1 MYNLGMI
8 CDGWQATKLK
18 PHIKAIPPY
27 IYIGASNFKYYPCE
41 AWEKIGGK
49 VSRNFYPPQFLH
61 SLIYRITLPSV
72 FKSKKEARLR
82 FVSGYSIQ
90 FDTFPDYAFYEV
102 IPLIW
107 DCWPKQVESVAAF
120 FRKHQVK
127 TAIFTSSQ
135 TADVFRGLFPQ
146 MNILTI
152 TEGIKI
158 DLYSPGNVLSD
169 RNIDILEIGRKDGNF
184 FKSPL
189 PEGINHVKTGNFART
204 FQSDEEFR
212 AALADTKVTVTVPRC
227 DVAKKTAG
235 NIETLTQRYWEC
247 MLSRIVM
254 VGRAPKELINLIGY
268 NPVIDWD
275 GNDASPLV
283 SDILGNIGKYQ
294 NLVNRN
300 YETAKEMASWE
311 MRMKDI
317 MIYLKN
323 KGYSV

>member
-1 MYNLGMI
+1 MKI
-8 CDGWQATKLK
+8 V
-18 PHIKAIPPY
+18 KAIPPY
-27 IYIGASNFKYYPCE
+27 IYKGASNFKYYPFE
-41 AWEKIGGK
+41 AWEGIGGK

-61 SLIYRITLPSV
+61 SLIYRITLPSI
-72 FKSKKEARLR
+72 FKNKREARLR

-135 TADVFRGLFPQ
+135 SADVFRGLFPQ

-158 DLYSPGNVLSD
+158 DLYSPGKVLPD
-169 RNIDILEIGRKDGNF
+169 RKIDILEIGRKDGNF

-189 PEGINHVKTGNFART
+189 PDGINHVKTGNFART

-227 DVAKKTAG
+227 DVDKKTAG

-254 VGRAPKELINLIGY
+254 VGRAPKELIDLIGY

-294 NLVNRN
+294 DLVNRN

>member
-1 MYNLGMI
+1 MKI
-8 CDGWQATKLK
+8 V
-18 PHIKAIPPY
+18 KAIPPY
-27 IYIGASNFKYYPCE
+27 IYKGASNFKYYPCE

-61 SLIYRITLPSV
+61 SLIYRITFPSV

-127 TAIFTSSQ
+127 TAIFTSTQ

-158 DLYSPGNVLSD
+158 DLYYPGNVLSD
-169 RNIDILEIGRKDGNF
+169 RKIDILEIGRKDGNF

-189 PEGINHVKTGNFART
+189 PEGINHIKTGNFART

-227 DVAKKTAG
+227 DVDKKTAG

-254 VGRAPKELINLIGY
+254 VGRAPKELIDLIGY

-283 SDILGNIGKYQ
+283 SDILENIGKYQ
-294 NLVNRN
+294 DLVNRN
-300 YETAKEMASWE
+300 YETAKKMASWE

>member
-1 MYNLGMI
+1 MKI
-8 CDGWQATKLK
+8 V
-18 PHIKAIPPY
+18 KAIPPY
-27 IYIGASNFKYYPCE
+27 IYKGASNFKYYPCE

-61 SLIYRITLPSV
+61 SLIYRIALLSI
-72 FKSKKEARLR
+72 FKNKREARLR

-102 IPLIW
+102 IPVIW

-135 TADVFRGLFPQ
+135 TADVFRDLFPK
-146 MNILTI
+146 MNIQTI

-169 RNIDILEIGRKDGNF
+169 RKIDILEIGRKDGNF
-184 FKSPL
+184 FKTPL
-189 PEGINHVKTGNFART
+189 PEGINHIKTGNFART

-227 DVAKKTAG
+227 DVDKKTAG

-294 NLVNRN
+294 DLVNRN
-300 YETAKEMASWE
+300 YETAKKMASWE

>member
-1 MYNLGMI
+1 MKI
-8 CDGWQATKLK
+8 V
-18 PHIKAIPPY
+18 KAIPPY
-27 IYIGASNFKYYPCE
+27 IYKGVSNFKYYPCE
-41 AWEKIGGK
+41 SWEDIGGK
-49 VSRNFYPPQFLH
+49 VSRNFYLPRFLH

-72 FKSKKEARLR
+72 FKNKKEARLR

-107 DCWPKQVESVAAF
+107 DCWPKQVENVAAF

-135 TADVFRGLFPQ
+135 TADMFRGLFPQ

-158 DLYSPGNVLSD
+158 DLYSSGKVLPD
-169 RNIDILEIGRKDGNF
+169 RKIDILEIGRKDGNF

-189 PEGINHVKTGNFART
+189 PEGINHIKTGNFARA

-227 DVAKKTAG
+227 DVDKKTAG

-254 VGRAPKELINLIGY
+254 VGRAPKELIDLIGY
-268 NPVIDWD
+268 NPIIDWD

-294 NLVNRN
+294 DLVNRN
-300 YETAKEMASWE
+300 YETAKKMASWE

>member
-1 MYNLGMI
+1 MKI
-8 CDGWQATKLK
+8 V
-18 PHIKAIPPY
+18 KAIPPY
-27 IYIGASNFKYYPCE
+27 IYKGASNFKYYPCE
-41 AWEKIGGK
+41 AWEKIGCK

-72 FKSKKEARLR
+72 FKNKRKARLR

-158 DLYSPGNVLSD
+158 DLYSPGKVLSD
-169 RNIDILEIGRKDGNF
+169 RKIDILEIGRKDGNF

-189 PEGINHVKTGNFART
+189 PEGINHIKTGNFART
-204 FQSDEEFR
+204 FLSDEEFR

-227 DVAKKTAG
+227 DVDKKTAG

-254 VGRAPKELINLIGY
+254 VGRAPKELIDLIGY

-283 SDILGNIGKYQ
+283 SDILENIGKYQ
-294 NLVNRN
+294 DLVNRN

>member
-1 MYNLGMI
+1 MKI
-8 CDGWQATKLK
+8 V
-18 PHIKAIPPY
+18 KAIPPY
-27 IYIGASNFKYYPCE
+27 IYKGASNFKYYPCE
-41 AWEKIGGK
+41 AWEKMGGK

-61 SLIYRITLPSV
+61 SLIYRITFPSV

-135 TADVFRGLFPQ
+135 TADIFRRLFPQ
-146 MNILTI
+146 MNVLTI

-169 RNIDILEIGRKDGNF
+169 RKIDILEIGRKDGNF

-189 PEGINHVKTGNFART
+189 PEGINHIKTGNFART

-227 DVAKKTAG
+227 DVDKKTAS

-275 GNDASPLV
+275 RNDASPLV
-283 SDILGNIGKYQ
+283 SDILENIVKYQ
-294 NLVNRN
+294 DLVNRN
-300 YETAKEMASWE
+300 YETAKKMASWE

>member
-1 MYNLGMI
+1 MAKI
-8 CDGWQATKLK
+8 VRAVT
-18 PHIKAIPPY
+18 PY
-27 IYIGASNFKYYPCE
+27 IYKGVSNFKYYPYK
-41 AWEKIGGK
+41 AWAELGGNVAK
-49 VSRNFYPPQFLH
+49 SHYMPKCFHGFIYKFLF
-61 SLIYRITLPSV
+61 PSW
-72 FKSKKEARLR
+72 FKFGKEARLR

-102 IPLIW
+102 IPLVW
-107 DCWPKQVESVAAF
+107 DCWPKQVESVVAF

-135 TADVFRGLFPQ
+135 TADVFRDLFPQ
-146 MNILTI
+146 MNVLTI

-169 RNIDILEIGRKDGNF
+169 RKIDILEIGRKDGNF

-189 PEGINHVKTGNFART
+189 PEGINHIKTGNFART

-212 AALADTKVTVTVPRC
+212 AALADTKVTVAVPRC
-227 DVAKKTAG
+227 DVDKKTAD

-283 SDILGNIGKYQ
+283 SDILKNIEKYQ
-294 NLVNRN
+294 ELVNRN

>member
-1 MYNLGMI
+1 M
-8 CDGWQATKLK
+8 KK
-18 PHIKAIPPY
+18 IKAIPPY
-27 IYIGASNFKYYPCE
+27 IYKGASNFKYYPCE

-72 FKSKKEARLR
+72 FKSKREARLR

-107 DCWPKQVESVAAF
+107 DCWPKQVENVAVF

-127 TAIFTSSQ
+127 MAIFTSSQ

-169 RNIDILEIGRKDGNF
+169 RKIDILEIGRKDGNF

-189 PEGINHVKTGNFART
+189 PEGINHIKTGNFART

-212 AALADTKVTVTVPRC
+212 AVLADTQSGITQTAMVYGVPV
-227 DVAKKTAG
+227 VATKIGAFPEF
-235 NIETLTQRYWEC
+235 IEE
-247 MLSRIVM
+247 
-254 VGRAPKELINLIGY
+254 
-268 NPVIDWD
+268 
-275 GNDASPLV
+275 
-283 SDILGNIGKYQ
+283 GK
-294 NLVNRN
+294 
-300 YETAKEMASWE
+300 MAS
-311 MRMKDI
+311 
-317 MIYLKN
+317 L
-323 KGYSV
+323 

>member
-1 MYNLGMI
+1 MKI
-8 CDGWQATKLK
+8 V
-18 PHIKAIPPY
+18 KAIPPY
-27 IYIGASNFKYYPCE
+27 IYKGASNFKYYPCE

-61 SLIYRITLPSV
+61 SLIYRIALLSI
-72 FKSKKEARLR
+72 FKNKREARLR

-102 IPLIW
+102 IPVIW

-135 TADVFRGLFPQ
+135 TADVFRDLFPK
-146 MNILTI
+146 MNIQTI

-169 RNIDILEIGRKDGNF
+169 RKIDILEIGRKDGNF
-184 FKSPL
+184 FKTPL
-189 PEGINHVKTGNFART
+189 PEGINHIKTGNFART

-227 DVAKKTAG
+227 DVDKKTAG

-283 SDILGNIGKYQ
+283 SDILENIGKYQ
-294 NLVNRN
+294 DLVNRN
-300 YETAKEMASWE
+300 YETAKKMASWE

>member
-1 MYNLGMI
+1 MKI
-8 CDGWQATKLK
+8 V
-18 PHIKAIPPY
+18 KAIPPY
-27 IYIGASNFKYYPCE
+27 IYKGASNFKYYPCE

-72 FKSKKEARLR
+72 FKNKKEARLR

-135 TADVFRGLFPQ
+135 TADVFRDLFLK
-146 MNILTI
+146 MNVLTI

-158 DLYSPGNVLSD
+158 DLYSSGKVLPD
-169 RNIDILEIGRKDGNF
+169 RKIDILEIGRKDGNF

-189 PEGINHVKTGNFART
+189 PEGINHIKTGNFART

-227 DVAKKTAG
+227 DVDKKTAG

-283 SDILGNIGKYQ
+283 SDILENIGKYQ
-294 NLVNRN
+294 ELVDRN
-300 YETAKEMASWE
+300 YETAKKMASWE

>member
-1 MYNLGMI
+1 MKI
-8 CDGWQATKLK
+8 V
-18 PHIKAIPPY
+18 KAIPPY
-27 IYIGASNFKYYPCE
+27 IYKGASNFKYYPCE

-72 FKSKKEARLR
+72 FIKSKREVRLR

-102 IPLIW
+102 IPVIW

-135 TADVFRGLFPQ
+135 TADIFRRLFPQ
-146 MNILTI
+146 MNVLTI

-169 RNIDILEIGRKDGNF
+169 RKIDILEIGRKDGNF
-184 FKSPL
+184 FKTPL

-227 DVAKKTAG
+227 DVNPETAG

-254 VGRAPKELINLIGY
+254 VGRAPKELIDLIGY

-294 NLVNRN
+294 DLVNRN

>member
-1 MYNLGMI
+1 MKI
-8 CDGWQATKLK
+8 V
-18 PHIKAIPPY
+18 KAIPPY
-27 IYIGASNFKYYPCE
+27 IYKGASNFKYYPCE

-61 SLIYRITLPSV
+61 SLIYRITLPSI
-72 FKSKKEARLR
+72 FKNKREARLR

-135 TADVFRGLFPQ
+135 TADVFRDLFPK
-146 MNILTI
+146 MNIQTI

-169 RNIDILEIGRKDGNF
+169 RKIDILEIGRKDGNF
-184 FKSPL
+184 FKTPL
-189 PEGINHVKTGNFART
+189 PEGINHIKTGNFART

-227 DVAKKTAG
+227 DVNPETAG

-254 VGRAPKELINLIGY
+254 VGRAPKEFINLIGY

-294 NLVNRN
+294 DLVNRN

>member
-1 MYNLGMI
+1 MKI
-8 CDGWQATKLK
+8 V
-18 PHIKAIPPY
+18 KAIPPY
-27 IYIGASNFKYYPCE
+27 IYKGASNFKYYPCE

-61 SLIYRITLPSV
+61 SLIYRITLPSI
-72 FKSKKEARLR
+72 FKSTREARLR

-169 RNIDILEIGRKDGNF
+169 RKIDILEIGRKDGNF

-189 PEGINHVKTGNFART
+189 PEDINHIKTGNFART

-212 AALADTKVTVTVPRC
+212 TALADTKVTVTVPRC
-227 DVAKKTAG
+227 DVDKKTAG

-283 SDILGNIGKYQ
+283 SDILENIGKYQ
-294 NLVNRN
+294 DLVNRN
-300 YETAKEMASWE
+300 YETAKKMASWE

>member
-1 MYNLGMI
+1 MYQIMKI
-8 CDGWQATKLK
+8 V
-18 PHIKAIPPY
+18 KAIPPY
-27 IYIGASNFKYYPCE
+27 IYKGASNFKYYPCE

-107 DCWPKQVESVAAF
+107 DCWPKQVESVATF

-127 TAIFTSSQ
+127 TVIFTSSQ
-135 TADVFRGLFPQ
+135 TADVFRDLFPK

-158 DLYSPGNVLSD
+158 DLYSSGKVLSD
-169 RNIDILEIGRKDGNF
+169 RKIDILEIGRKDGNF

-212 AALADTKVTVTVPRC
+212 TALADTKVTVTVPRC
-227 DVAKKTAG
+227 DVDKKTAG

-254 VGRAPKELINLIGY
+254 VGRAPKELIDLIGY

-275 GNDASPLV
+275 RNDASPLV
-283 SDILGNIGKYQ
+283 SYILENIGKYQ
-294 NLVNRN
+294 DLVNRN

>member
-1 MYNLGMI
+1 MKI
-8 CDGWQATKLK
+8 V
-18 PHIKAIPPY
+18 KAIPPY
-27 IYIGASNFKYYPCE
+27 LYIGASNFKYYPCE
-41 AWEKIGGK
+41 AWEKIGGE

-61 SLIYRITLPSV
+61 SLIYRITLPPV
-72 FKSKKEARLR
+72 FKSKREARLR

-102 IPLIW
+102 IPVIW

-135 TADVFRGLFPQ
+135 TADVFRNLFPQ

-169 RNIDILEIGRKDGNF
+169 RKIDILEIGRKDGNF

-189 PEGINHVKTGNFART
+189 PEGINHIKTGNFART

-212 AALADTKVTVTVPRC
+212 TALADTKVTITVPRC
-227 DVAKKTAG
+227 DVDKKIAG

-254 VGRAPKELINLIGY
+254 VGRAPQELIDLIGY
-268 NPVIDWD
+268 NPVVDWD

-283 SDILGNIGKYQ
+283 SQLLQDISSYQ
-294 NLVNRN
+294 SLVDKN
-300 YETAKEMASWE
+300 YETAKRMASWDI
-311 MRMKDI
+311 RMKVI
-317 MIYLKN
+317 MEYLEKL
-323 KGYSV
+323 GYSVR

>member
-1 MYNLGMI
+1 MKI
-8 CDGWQATKLK
+8 V
-18 PHIKAIPPY
+18 KAIPPY
-27 IYIGASNFKYYPCE
+27 IYKGASNFKYYPCE

-49 VSRNFYPPQFLH
+49 VSWNFYPPQFLH

-72 FKSKKEARLR
+72 FKNKKEARLR

-107 DCWPKQVESVAAF
+107 DCWPKQVENVAAF

-135 TADVFRGLFPQ
+135 TADVFRRLFPQ
-146 MNILTI
+146 MNIQTI

-169 RNIDILEIGRKDGNF
+169 RKIDILEIGRKDGNF

-189 PEGINHVKTGNFART
+189 PEGINHIKTGNFART

-227 DVAKKTAG
+227 DVDKKTAG

-254 VGRAPKELINLIGY
+254 VGRAPKKLINLIGY

-283 SDILGNIGKYQ
+283 SDILENIGKYQ
-294 NLVNRN
+294 DLVNRN
-300 YETAKEMASWE
+300 YETAKKMASWE